1 MTQQVAILGAGES
14 GIGTALLAHQRGYSP
29 FVSDL
34 SEIRENY
41 KKELE
46 ENSIRYEHGKHTESE
61 VLKSEIVVVSPG
73 IPPNVPILNRAREAG
88 CEVIGEIEFAA
99 RHTNAHLI
107 GITGTNGKTTT
118 TLLTQHLLEK
128 GGLDS
133 VVAGNLGKSFAR
145 ALYEGDH
152 EYFVLELSSFQLD
165 TTESCRINQAVLL
178 NITPDHLDRYPNM
191 EAYIDS
197 KFRITKNQTADDQF
211 IYCCDFENIQAEM
224 DKRALKASLIPFGF
238 SNITGLGGWAD
249 ETSFHVK
256 SDQIKTQLDMNY
268 DQMTIGGKHNTYN
281 SMAAAIIAN
290 SLMIRNEVIRESLM
304 DFKNVEHRLEYVAK
318 VKGVQ
323 FVNDSKATNVNSA
336 WYALESV
343 HAPVI
348 WIAGGVD
355 KGNEY
360 ELLTKLVE
368 EKVRIL
374 VCLGKNN
381 IRLHQA
387 FGKHVDLIVNTTSA
401 DEAVKMAFSLANP
414 GETVLLSP
422 ACASFDLFEN
432 YEDRGRQFKYAVRN
446 L

>member
-1 MTQQVAILGAGES
+1 MTQRISILGAGES
-14 GIGTALLAHQRGYSP
+14 GIGTALLAQQRGYTP
-29 FVSDL
+29 FVSDR
-34 SEIRENY
+34 SDIRE
-41 KKELE
+41 KFKTELDE
-46 ENSIRYEHGKHTESE
+46 QGIRFEQGQHSDAE
-61 VLKSEIVVVSPG
+61 VLNAETIVVSPG
-73 IPPNVPILNRAREAG
+73 IPPQVPILEKARNEG
-88 CEVIGEIEFAA
+88 CEVIGEIEFAS
-99 RHTNAHLI
+99 RYTDAHLV

-118 TLLTQHLLEK
+118 VLLTQHLLK
-128 GGLDS
+128 GGGLDS
-133 VVAGNLGKSFAR
+133 AAAGNLGKSFAR
-145 ALYEGDH
+145 VLAERDH
-152 EYFVLELSSFQLD
+152 DYFVLELSSFQLD
-165 TTESCRINQAVLL
+165 TMDKCRINHAVLL
-178 NITPDHLDRYPNM
+178 NITPDHLDRYPDM
-191 EAYIDS
+191 KSYTDS
-197 KFRITKNQTADDQF
+197 KFRITRNQTKEDRF
-211 IYCCDFENIQAEM
+211 IYCSDFENLQNEVSHRDI
-224 DKRALKASLIPFGF
+224 KAGLLPFGF
-238 SNITGLGGWAD
+238 SNDTGLGGWAD
-249 ETSFHVK
+249 EKSFHVK
-256 SDQIKTQLDMNY
+256 SDQFKHQFDMNY

-304 DFKNVEHRLEYVAK
+304 DFKNVEHRLEHVAK

-323 FVNDSKATNVNSA
+323 FINDSKATNVNSA

-360 ELLTKLVE
+360 ELLTNLVE

-432 YEDRGRQFKYAVRN
+432 YEERGRQFKYAVRN